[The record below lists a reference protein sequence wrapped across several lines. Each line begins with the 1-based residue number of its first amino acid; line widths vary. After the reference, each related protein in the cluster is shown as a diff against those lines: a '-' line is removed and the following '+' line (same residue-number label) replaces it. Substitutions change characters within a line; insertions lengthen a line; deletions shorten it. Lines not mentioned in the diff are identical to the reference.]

1 MSGASFDPFDLPAT
15 FDPLAPV
22 TAAPPRRRRL
32 ALATA
37 VSEAPDSFAGTG
49 AGGRLAHL
57 LRPRA
62 DGPAPAMDADARIA
76 VLEGHLAALEARIDG
91 LEAAIAPA
99 PDGPKQLRRHSAT
112 ALHDGQDARRSRA
125 GRTRR

>member
-1 MSGASFDPFDLPAT
+1 MTDGTFDPFDLPAT

-22 TAAPPRRRRL
+22 APVPPRRRRL
-32 ALATA
+32 AEAAATA
-37 VSEAPDSFAGTG
+37 EAPPGQMAGAG

-62 DGPAPAMDADARIA
+62 HGSAPAMDADARIA

-91 LEAAIAPA
+91 LEARLIARLQTQ
-99 PDGPKQLRRHSAT
+99 GPGLT
-112 ALHDGQDARRSRA
+112 VDRA
-125 GRTRR
+125 GLGKAI